1 LLEGATEMKFRGR
14 FAPVKAAIVPDGEF
28 SVHAAGSALIDWLAA
43 LDPKPHTVFCVHGE
57 QDSADNLAARIRRE
71 LGLVAVVPHYREV
84 VALQPV
90 DGLPVV
96 QPVAPAQPAP
106 QHAAEPTSTPEPSD
120 VSPGARLTFGGA
132 GTHADDRAQVEVIL
146 TTALGQVPFVPDD
159 KRAGVEAA
167 LQGAIARVGGDRAAL
182 LDAVNQALYAA
193 ASAVETPGGQS
204 IVALLA
210 HVPKVLR

>member
-1 LLEGATEMKFRGR
+1 MCQ
-14 FAPVKAAIVPDGEF
+14 
-28 SVHAAGSALIDWLAA
+28 S
-43 LDPKPHTVFCVHGE
+43 
-57 QDSADNLAARIRRE
+57 
-71 LGLVAVVPHYREV
+71 LVAVVPHYREV

-132 GTHADDRAQVEVIL
+132 GTHTDDRAQVEVIL

>member
-1 LLEGATEMKFRGR
+1 M
-14 FAPVKAAIVPDGEF
+14 
-28 SVHAAGSALIDWLAA
+28 
-43 LDPKPHTVFCVHGE
+43 
-57 QDSADNLAARIRRE
+57 
-71 LGLVAVVPHYREV
+71 
-84 VALQPV
+84 
-90 DGLPVV
+90 
-96 QPVAPAQPAP
+96 
-106 QHAAEPTSTPEPSD
+106 
-120 VSPGARLTFGGA
+120 
-132 GTHADDRAQVEVIL
+132 IL